1 MSKWKINFHW
11 TRDRSMKYLLSILV
25 LFSGLNF
32 AETYLS
38 CDRDYNPRT
47 KDIHVLKIRPSDK
60 EADIFR
66 YQSKNLSFNW
76 KGFELRT
83 TTTTYDFVSKNK
95 LDWGNRL
102 IGEYPA
108 FLKLDRTSLDLV
120 YQPSKVLYKCQIVSK
135 SEFDKIISYLEEY
148 AKEQRDKRKI

>member
-1 MSKWKINFHW
+1 
-11 TRDRSMKYLLSILV
+11 MKYLLSILV
-25 LFSGLNF
+25 LFSGFSF

-83 TTTTYDFVSKNK
+83 TTTTYDFVK
-95 LDWGNRL
+95 L
-102 IGEYPA
+102 
-108 FLKLDRTSLDLV
+108 
-120 YQPSKVLYKCQIVSK
+120 
-135 SEFDKIISYLEEY
+135 
-148 AKEQRDKRKI
+148 RKIRLG

>member
-1 MSKWKINFHW
+1 MQKH
-11 TRDRSMKYLLSILV
+11 
-25 LFSGLNF
+25 
-32 AETYLS
+32 TYS
-38 CDRDYNPRT
+38 RDYNPRT

-95 LDWGNRL
+95 LDGGNRL

-108 FLKLDRTSLDLV
+108 FLKLDRTSL
-120 YQPSKVLYKCQIVSK
+120 I
-135 SEFDKIISYLEEY
+135 
-148 AKEQRDKRKI
+148 

>member
-38 CDRDYNPRT
+38 CDSAYNHRIT
-47 KDIHVLKIRPSDK
+47 DIHVLKIRPSDK

-66 YQSKNLSFNW
+66 YRSGSLSFSW
-76 KGFELRT
+76 KGYELRT
-83 TTTTYDFVSKNK
+83 TTTTYDFVNKRK
-95 LDWGNRL
+95 LDLPSDFGR
-102 IGEYPA
+102 YPA
-108 FLKLDRTSLDLV
+108 SYKLDRTSLDLTDE
-120 YQPSKVLYKCQIVSK
+120 PSKVLYKCQIVSK
-135 SEFDKIISYLEEY
+135 SDFDKIISYLEKY
-148 AKEQRDKRKI
+148 AKKQRDKRKI